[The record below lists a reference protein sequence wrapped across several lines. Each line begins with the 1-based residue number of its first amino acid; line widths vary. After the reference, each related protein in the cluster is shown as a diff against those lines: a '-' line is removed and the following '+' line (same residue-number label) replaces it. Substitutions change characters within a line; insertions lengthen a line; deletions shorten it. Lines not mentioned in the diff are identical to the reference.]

1 MRSSEGRVS
10 PAVADAVTSWWGGG
24 PPPTERWPGVTIPID
39 GMGGKYHFDP
49 LLADRVCAFFPRFCS
64 HSKGEFAGKAFTP
77 LDYQAQLILRPIFGW
92 VDEDGRR
99 RFRKAF
105 IEIPKKNGKTQLI
118 AGLALYML
126 LGDSEPGAE
135 VYVAAAD
142 REQARILFDAAK
154 SMVEGNQSLAKRLIV
169 FRNRIVRRDDPSAFF
184 QVLSAEAA
192 TKHGPNIHCLIID
205 ELHAQPDR
213 DLFETLT
220 RGVIARRQPLIL
232 LITTAGDDDESICV
246 APDTRLLTDDLRW
259 VKAGDVQPGDV
270 LAGFD
275 EHRRFKKSE
284 QTGVGHRMWRRS
296 PVLQRSVA
304 VLPSYELRLSDGTC
318 VVCSEDHMW
327 LIQTAGR
334 RTEWKKTK
342 HLSMT
347 DSFCKVLEPWA
358 RDTSWD
364 GGYLAGVLDSEGHLS
379 ATARSHMLCGFT
391 QKENVLSARC
401 RETLTSRRFNFGIY
415 ETTHKEGKARGIRPI
430 FQTMVTRKRDVLRML
445 GSLRPPRLLQ
455 RFAEIGWE
463 HLRFKAHERPVLVS
477 KTFVGDRQVVGLKTE
492 SHTFVAEGLG
502 SHNCFEE
509 YDYARRV
516 LSGTIADE
524 RHLPV
529 IFEAGPKEDWADPAV
544 LTRVNPGV
552 GSTIELKTLLEGA
565 LEAKN
570 EPRKRNGFIRYHTNR
585 WTNQA
590 TAWIPIEWW
599 DACEG
604 PLDEALLLT
613 LECGA
618 GLDLAQKWDLACFCV
633 VFRRWLPGAAEEITV
648 LAEEAEGKVEKKMIS
663 LNYELFVRPY
673 FWIPENTMR
682 QHEKDDK
689 VPYSLWKD
697 AGLVTA
703 TDGDVIDYSRIY
715 TDIKTKIVPRYP
727 RLKQGTIGYDPAF
740 ATDLATKLRDLAGLN
755 VLEVLQNYKML
766 SEPAQIVEAL
776 IKGKRVHHDGHRV
789 LRWNWENAAV
799 KTDDA
804 GRIRPVKPKRA
815 SKRVDGAVALIM
827 GQKVLSMD
835 APTPPTFRMLTL
847 GTKR

>member
-1 MRSSEGRVS
+1 MPMTRSSEGHVS
-10 PAVADAVTSWWGGG
+10 PAVAEPVAAWWGGG

-39 GMGGKYHFDP
+39 GMGGKYHFEP
-49 LLADRVCAFFPRFCS
+49 ALADRVCAFFPRFCS
-64 HSKGEFAGKAFTP
+64 HSKGAFAGQPFAP
-77 LDYQAQLILRPIFGW
+77 LDYQSQLILRPIFGW
-92 VDEDGRR
+92 VDVDGRR

-232 LITTAGDDDESICV
+232 LITTAGDDDESIC
-246 APDTRLLTDDLRW
+246 
-259 VKAGDVQPGDV
+259 
-270 LAGFD
+270 
-275 EHRRFKKSE
+275 
-284 QTGVGHRMWRRS
+284 
-296 PVLQRSVA
+296 
-304 VLPSYELRLSDGTC
+304 
-318 VVCSEDHMW
+318 
-327 LIQTAGR
+327 
-334 RTEWKKTK
+334 
-342 HLSMT
+342 
-347 DSFCKVLEPWA
+347 
-358 RDTSWD
+358 
-364 GGYLAGVLDSEGHLS
+364 
-379 ATARSHMLCGFT
+379 
-391 QKENVLSARC
+391 
-401 RETLTSRRFNFGIY
+401 
-415 ETTHKEGKARGIRPI
+415 
-430 FQTMVTRKRDVLRML
+430 
-445 GSLRPPRLLQ
+445 
-455 RFAEIGWE
+455 
-463 HLRFKAHERPVLVS
+463 
-477 KTFVGDRQVVGLKTE
+477 
-492 SHTFVAEGLG
+492 
-502 SHNCFEE
+502 FEE

-516 LSGTIADE
+516 LSGAITDE

-529 IFEAGPKEDWADPAV
+529 IFEAGTKEDWSDPSV
-544 LTRVNPGV
+544 LARVNPGA
-552 GSTIELKTLLEGA
+552 GTTIELKTLLEGA

-570 EPRKRNGFIRYHTNR
+570 EPRKRNAFIRYHTNR
-585 WTNQA
+585 WANQA

-604 PLDEALLLT
+604 LLDEALLLT

-633 VFRRWLPGAAEEITV
+633 VFRKWLPGAAEEITV
-648 LAEEAEGKVEKKMIS
+648 LSEEAEGQVEKKMIS

-673 FWIPENTMR
+673 FWIPENTLQ
-682 QHEKDDK
+682 QHEHDDK

-697 AGLVTA
+697 AGLITVTE
-703 TDGDVIDYSRIY
+703 GDVIDYSRIY
-715 TDIKTKIVPRYP
+715 TDITTKIVPRYP

-740 ATDLATKLRDLAGLN
+740 ATDLATKLRDVAGLN

-815 SKRVDGAVALIM
+815 SKRVDGAIAMIM

-835 APTPPTFRMLTL
+835 PPKPPEFRMLTL
-847 GTKR
+847 GGKR